1 MKTNELRLIAEKN
14 RKRLVEV
21 VYQAKAGHIGGDLS
35 CLNVMTALYFHVM
48 NIDHSSLTI
57 DHSSDAQDNNQC
69 SMYNVQWSN
78 RDRFVLSKGHCVEAL
93 YVTLEAKGFLKPEI
107 LDTLGQF
114 GSILSGHPT
123 IEVPGIEVNSG
134 ALGHG
139 LSIGIGMALAAKMD
153 QKAYHTYVLMGDG
166 EQGEGSI
173 YEAAMAAN
181 RYHLDNLVAIIDR
194 NHLQISGNTEDVMPL
209 DSIRERWT
217 AFGWDVIEM
226 NGDSMEDIVKTFDAI
241 DYQNG
246 KPHLL
251 ISYTTKGFGV
261 SFMEGIAKWHHG
273 VLNAEQCEAAVKE
286 IEERINGLLTNKE

>member
-1 MKTNELRLIAEKN
+1 MKTNELRLIAEKK

-21 VYQAKAGHIGGDLS
+21 VYRAKAGHIGGDLS

-48 NIDHSSLTI
+48 KGLDPANPKAAD
-57 DHSSDAQDNNQC
+57 
-69 SMYNVQWSN
+69 
-78 RDRFVLSKGHCVEAL
+78 RDRFVLSKGHCVESL
-93 YVTLEAKGFLKPEI
+93 YVTLEAKGFLQSEI

-134 ALGHG
+134 AVGHG

-153 QKAYHTYVLMGDG
+153 KKDDHSYVLMGDG

-173 YEAAMAAN
+173 YEAAMAGN

-194 NHLQISGNTEDVMPL
+194 NHLQISGDSENVMPL
-209 DSIRERWT
+209 DSIKERWT
-217 AFGWDVIEM
+217 AFGWDVVEM
-226 NGDSMEDIVKTFDAI
+226 NGNSMEDIVKTFDAI

-251 ISYTTKGFGV
+251 VSYTTKGFGV
-261 SFMEGIAKWHHG
+261 SFMEGVAKWHHG

-286 IEERINGLLTNKE
+286 IEERIKGLLIKNNE